1 MEEKTV
7 NRKRDAEFIKKTKL
21 EDIRLSAKDGKSLA
35 SVIVF
40 IKADN
45 LDKRTE
51 K

>member
-1 MEEKTV
+1 M
-7 NRKRDAEFIKKTKL
+7 NRKRDAKFNKRAKL
-21 EDIRLSAKDGKSLA
+21 GNIHLSAKNRKSLA

-45 LDKRTE
+45 LDKRTG

>member
-1 MEEKTV
+1 MKERAM
-7 NRKRDAEFIKKTKL
+7 NRKRETECIKKTKL

-45 LDKRTE
+45 LDKRTG

>member
-1 MEEKTV
+1 MKEKTM
-7 NRKRDAEFIKKTKL
+7 NRKRDAEFVKKIEF
-21 EDIRLSAKDGKSLA
+21 EDIRLSAEDGKSLA

-45 LDKRTE
+45 LDKRTG